1 MMRTAAS
8 GSRCDLIDVKRSHLR
23 FHHELIGARHD
34 LHDGFAVVDH
44 VAHGVHGQLVD
55 GARLR
60 RAQVDALELVLGRR
74 DPSFTIKWQNEPKFN
89 FKQSHICFSRN
100 PCRFRDPVALAF
112 VGRMPDARSVRAS
125 ATRGGRE

>member
-1 MMRTAAS
+1 MSKGATFASTTSSSARGTICMM
-8 GSRCDLIDVKRSHLR
+8 
-23 FHHELIGARHD
+23 
-34 LHDGFAVVDH
+34 VDH
-44 VAHGVHGQLVD
+44 AAHGVHGQLVD

>member
-34 LHDGFAVVDH
+34 LP
-44 VAHGVHGQLVD
+44 
-55 GARLR
+55 
-60 RAQVDALELVLGRR
+60 QVDALELVLGRG

-89 FKQSHICFSRN
+89 FKQSHICFPRN
-100 PCRFRDPVALAF
+100 PCRFKDPVALAC

-125 ATRGGRE
+125 ATREGRE

>member
-44 VAHGVHGQLVD
+44 AAHGVHGQLVD

-89 FKQSHICFSRN
+89 LK
-100 PCRFRDPVALAF
+100 
-112 VGRMPDARSVRAS
+112 
-125 ATRGGRE
+125 